1 MGFLRKLF
9 GKRDEHAAAASP
21 PRPASPPSTI
31 PELSTDE
38 FKAEW
43 QGASRPLLLDVREH
57 YEWEQMHVPGS
68 QHMPMNQIPAQLN
81 KLDKDADIVVIC
93 ATGNRS
99 YSVTAFLQQ
108 NGFKAR
114 NLKGGIM
121 RWAQSGGPVTSGQ

>member
-9 GKRDEHAAAASP
+9 GRRDDAAATSP
-21 PRPASPPSTI
+21 PRPTSSRPTI
-31 PELSTDE
+31 PEVNTAD
-38 FKAEW
+38 FMVEW
-43 QGASRPLLLDVREH
+43 QSNNRPVLLDVRER
-57 YEWEQMHVPGS
+57 YEWEQMHIPDS

-93 ATGNRS
+93 ATGSRS

-114 NLKGGIM
+114 NLQGGIM
-121 RWAQSGGPVTSGQ
+121 RWAQSGGQVESGA